1 MIAVISPTVVLRLVI
16 PSVWIGLLV
25 GLSFLETPL
34 KFLAPGITV
43 PLGLGIGRLVFTA
56 LAVAGWVLLI
66 ALTIVAILPPR
77 ISRAGWAMIGGLW
90 VVMAVQTLIIRPP
103 LNARSDIII
112 AGGDPGESWLHY
124 AYVAADLALLV
135 LLIVWIVAVARGG
148 RAVVSPDASAEASA
162 RE

>member
-1 MIAVISPTVVLRLVI
+1 MSSVVVLRLVI
-16 PSVWIGLLV
+16 PSMWIGLLV

-56 LAVAGWVLLI
+56 LAIAGWALLI

-77 ISRAGWAMIGGLW
+77 IPRSNWAMIGAMW
-90 VVMAVQTLIIRPP
+90 VVLGVETLVIRPP
-103 LNARSDIII
+103 LNARSDIVI

-124 AYVAADLALLV
+124 AYVAADLALLA
-135 LLIVWIVAVARGG
+135 LLVVWIVSVARGG
-148 RAVVSPDASAEASA
+148 RQAAAAGS